1 MIDHRDRAME
11 ELKTAAR
18 FERCGLRNYADA
30 SRNKAALWFREAAQ
44 QTPWVEPQVAA

>member
-18 FERCGLRNYADA
+18 FERSGLRNYADYH
-30 SRNKAALWFREAAQ
+30 RFKAVLWFREAAK
-44 QTPWVEPQVAA
+44 QTPWVEPIG